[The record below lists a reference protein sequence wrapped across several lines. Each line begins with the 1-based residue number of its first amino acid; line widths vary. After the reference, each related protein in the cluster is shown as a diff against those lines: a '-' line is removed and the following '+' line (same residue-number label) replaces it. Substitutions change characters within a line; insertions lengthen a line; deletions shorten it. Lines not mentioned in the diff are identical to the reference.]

1 MEEFNKLQIIKIKK
15 GKINFGL
22 KNKINNYPFYWVCH
36 LNVLRSIQTSVQ
48 THKTEVSVCLEYFFM
63 HTAFKDLTSESHQLE

>member
-22 KNKINNYPFYWVCH
+22 KNKINNYPFY
-36 LNVLRSIQTSVQ
+36 
-48 THKTEVSVCLEYFFM
+48 
-63 HTAFKDLTSESHQLE
+63 